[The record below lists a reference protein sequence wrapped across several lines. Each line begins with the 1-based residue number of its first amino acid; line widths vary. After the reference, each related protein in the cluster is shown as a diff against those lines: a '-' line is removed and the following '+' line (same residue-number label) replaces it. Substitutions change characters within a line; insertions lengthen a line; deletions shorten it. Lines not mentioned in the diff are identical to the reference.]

1 MRKILIHCLELIG
14 LKSLISEIYFN
25 LRTKGIKKV
34 KPQIIRALPHDP
46 TAFTQGLVYY
56 NHTLYESTGLVGNSR
71 LRCLDPENGNLI
83 NEIAIEGE
91 WCEGIAIFNNRL
103 IQLTYTA
110 GRAIVYD
117 IYSLKPYQELS
128 YEGEGWGLAGC
139 GNLFLM
145 SNGTNRLFY
154 RDEHFK
160 IISEL
165 PVWINHHKLNQINDI
180 ECVGDKIFA
189 NVLFE
194 NCIYEID
201 NKTGKVQRII
211 DCREIVKNSGRRN
224 AQDVFNGIAYVP
236 STNTFY
242 ITGKCW
248 PTLFE
253 ILIPE

>member
-1 MRKILIHCLELIG
+1 MRKILIQCLESVG
-14 LKSLISEIYFN
+14 LKALLSEIYFN
-25 LRTKGIKKV
+25 FQTIGIKKV
-34 KPQIIRALPHDP
+34 KPQIIRSLPHDP

-56 NHTLYESTGLVGNSR
+56 NHTLYESTGLVGKSR
-71 LRCLDPENGNLI
+71 LRCLDPDNGNLI
-83 NEIAIEGE
+83 KEIGIEGE
-91 WCEGIAIFNNRL
+91 WCEGIAIDNNRL
-103 IQLTYTA
+103 IQLTYTS

-117 IYSLKPYQELS
+117 IYSLKPYQEFS
-128 YEGEGWGLAGC
+128 YTGEGWGLARC
-139 GNLFLM
+139 GNSFLM
-145 SNGTNRLFY
+145 SNGTNRLIY

-165 PVWINHHKLNQINDI
+165 PISINYRKLNRINDI

-201 NKTGKVQRII
+201 NKTGKVKRII

-224 AQDVFNGIAYVP
+224 AQDVLNGITYAP
-236 STNTFY
+236 STKTFY

-253 ILIPE
+253 IHIPA